1 MALDDWA
8 RCPLSLALWWALVGF
23 PLTLACRCAAV
34 LQVSDAVVDACFA
47 QDANSHVACET
58 CTGTNFVMV
67 FGEITTNA
75 EVDYEAVVR
84 GAIEQIGFDHPDKG
98 LDFKTCEV
106 LNKLHGQSQEIAD
119 AVRLSKAAVLLESL
133 LLCAF
138 SVALSLRVLHRST
151 LSSSRRRRSAPV
163 TRVTCSATRRTR
175 PLSSCR

>member
-1 MALDDWA
+1 
-8 RCPLSLALWWALVGF
+8 
-23 PLTLACRCAAV
+23 
-34 LQVSDAVVDACFA
+34 
-47 QDANSHVACET
+47 
-58 CTGTNFVMV
+58 MV

-163 TRVTCSATRRTR
+163 TRGTCSATRRTR

>member
-1 MALDDWA
+1 M
-8 RCPLSLALWWALVGF
+8 
-23 PLTLACRCAAV
+23 
-34 LQVSDAVVDACFA
+34 LQSKASSF
-47 QDANSHVACET
+47 SCET

-163 TRVTCSATRRTR
+163 TRGTSGKRSRMNRARVVTRRTSK
-175 PLSSCR
+175 LE